1 METIYRAAISEGA
14 SLGPRIPHMAN
25 RRGRHQPESRYPL
38 AACVTH
44 VKPLGGTPS
53 HACGST
59 DHHSKTPR
67 RLPHRSEAAQAWPMG
82 ADELELLGGGLNST
96 HPVFG
101 WVSIPYHSTVSRTF
115 NSLFKVLCI
124 FRSLYLFAIGL
135 VPIFSL
141 MRGIP
146 HN

>member
-1 METIYRAAISEGA
+1 MHRLGRATRRIRVANGR
-14 SLGPRIPHMAN
+14 PR
-25 RRGRHQPESRYPL
+25 PESPGPL
-38 AACVTH
+38 APGGLH
-44 VKPLGGTPS
+44 VVFTLWMHSRVFLRVNRPPI
-53 HACGST
+53 
-59 DHHSKTPR
+59 SKTPQ
-67 RLPHRSEAAQAWPMG
+67 RLPHPEGWGSSSMAGGGRRTRAAQG
-82 ADELELLGGGLNST
+82 RLEQP

-101 WVSIPYHSTVSRTF
+101 WVPIPYHSTVSRTF